1 MAVNKLLI
9 KSSWQKDKYYTPSLK
24 IVPLKIN
31 CPIFFSIKHDCIF
44 TYLVVMWHTLATHW
58 IGKVM
63 MNNWQ
68 RKKYYIHISKA
79 VGVFFFTERLK
90 IRWDKNWKQPEIIVF
105 YLWKQPIRK
114 LSEKKG
120 KRKKNQSGKV
130 IWEPKERNSFGQLV
144 Y

>member
-1 MAVNKLLI
+1 MTKGQILHPI
-9 KSSWQKDKYYTPSLK
+9 SK
-24 IVPLKIN
+24 N
-31 CPIFFSIKHDCIF
+31 CPLEIENVLSYFLFSIKHDCIF

-79 VGVFFFTERLK
+79 VGVFFVTERIK

-120 KRKKNQSGKV
+120 KRKKIKKQIGKSDLGT
-130 IWEPKERNSFGQLV
+130 K
-144 Y
+144 